1 MSKFAPIVS
10 ASPQTMPELPTTLKK
25 PRGHPEIIN
34 IQAIKTEIET
44 SWHNTET
51 PNEFKAAL
59 LEILRKSLKT
69 GSQAVKERFLSKNNG
84 AETVVAQAFLM
95 DSLI

>member
-1 MSKFAPIVS
+1 MSKFTSIVS
-10 ASPQTMPELPTTLKK
+10 AIPQTMPELPTALKK

-34 IQAIKTEIET
+34 IQAIKMEIET
-44 SWHNTET
+44 SWQSTET
-51 PNEFKAAL
+51 PNEFKVAL

-69 GSQAVKERFLSKNNG
+69 GSQVVKEHFLSKNNG
-84 AETVVAQAFLM
+84 ADTVVAQAFLM